1 LTILTAAL
9 ALTLLP
15 PSTGT
20 WGGLRPA
27 ISSWGGP
34 LRAAILVQQQPH
46 QPGAPETDE
55 TVAVQKGARL
65 VVNNFAGEV
74 VVHTW
79 DRDSVHV
86 TARHR
91 TRTKVNIRQTASGLT
106 ISASGTMGP
115 ASSVDYDITA
125 PAWMPVRVEG
135 TYNFVTVEGA
145 QAEVSAES
153 VRGDIVVKGGAGFV
167 TAKSIQGEIV
177 VEGSRGRIAAQS
189 VNEAIRITDSTG
201 EITAESTNG
210 AITMT
215 RCSAQSVDASTVNG
229 DITYD
234 GSLAASGHYQFST
247 HNGDVSLSIPEGAN
261 ATFTVRTYNGEFR
274 SDLPLKGASPEDL
287 RRGRRVQM
295 TLGSGAADVNIE
307 SFGGSIR
314 IRKAGSPERK

>member
-1 LTILTAAL
+1 MILTAAL
-9 ALTLLP
+9 ALTLLSAPFRAIP
-15 PSTGT
+15 P
-20 WGGLRPA
+20 
-27 ISSWGGP
+27 
-34 LRAAILVQQQPH
+34 QEPH
-46 QPGAPETDE
+46 APGAPQTDE

-65 VVNNFAGEV
+65 TVNNFAGEV
-74 VVHTW
+74 VIHTW
-79 DRDSVHV
+79 NR
-86 TARHR
+86 
-91 TRTKVNIRQTASGLT
+91 
-106 ISASGTMGP
+106 
-115 ASSVDYDITA
+115 
-125 PAWMPVRVEG
+125 EG
-135 TYNFVTVEGA
+135 TYNFATIEGA

-189 VNEAIRITDSTG
+189 VNEAIRISDSNG
-201 EITAESTNG
+201 DITAESTNG

-234 GSLAASGHYQFST
+234 GSFAVSGHYQFNT
-247 HNGDVSLSIPEGAN
+247 HNGDISLSVPETAS

-274 SDLPLKGASPEDL
+274 SDLPLNGASREEM
-287 RRGRRVQM
+287 RRGRRVQL

-314 IRKAGSPERK
+314 IRKAGAVGRQ

>member
-1 LTILTAAL
+1 MILTASL
-9 ALTLLP
+9 ALTLLQP
-15 PSTGT
+15 
-20 WGGLRPA
+20 LNL
-27 ISSWGGP
+27 WGGP
-34 LRAAILVQQQPH
+34 LTPAIPLSQETRA
-46 QPGAPETDE
+46 PGAPQTDE

-65 VVNNFAGEV
+65 TVDNFAGEV
-74 VVHTW
+74 VIHTW
-79 DRDSVHV
+79 DRDSLHV
-86 TARHR
+86 TARHQ
-91 TRTKVNIRQTASGLT
+91 TRTKVNIRQTASGVV
-106 ISASGTMGP
+106 ISANGAMGP
-115 ASSVDYDITA
+115 AGSVDYDITA
-125 PAWMPVRVEG
+125 PAWMPVRIEG
-135 TYNFVTVEGA
+135 TYNFATIEGA

-189 VNEAIRITDSTG
+189 VNEGIRISDSSG
-201 EITAESTNG
+201 DITAESTNG

-215 RCSAQSVDASTVNG
+215 RCAAQSVDASTVNG

-234 GSLAASGHYQFST
+234 GSLEGSGHYQFNT
-247 HNGDVSLSIPEGAN
+247 HNGDISLGVPESAS

-274 SDLPLKGASPEDL
+274 SDLPLNGASREQM

-314 IRKAGSPERK
+314 IRKAGAPAKN

>member
-1 LTILTAAL
+1 M
-9 ALTLLP
+9 
-15 PSTGT
+15 
-20 WGGLRPA
+20 WGGSLRPG
-27 ISSWGGP
+27 IPSWGGP
-34 LRAAILVQQQPH
+34 LKPAIPSRGGPFRAAMSIQQSPH

-65 VVNNFAGEV
+65 VINNFAGEV

-91 TRTKVNIRQTASGLT
+91 TRTKVNIRQTESGVT

-234 GSLAASGHYQFST
+234 GALAASGHYQFNT
-247 HNGDVSLSIPEGAN
+247 HNGDISLSIPETAN
-261 ATFTVRTYNGEFR
+261 ATLTVRTYSGEFR
-274 SDLPLKGASPEDL
+274 SDVPLKGASAEEM